1 MIKSIMTLG
10 CVAALTHSAPA
21 LATTFSDQVF
31 APGSYALNTYAMPG
45 VVTTLGQS
53 RLGNPGFGLRGTYAA
68 PGANPNGELF
78 TAINTSFVYDPSV
91 SGAITTLGASL
102 DRYYDLNILGQPG
115 NVLAY
120 TLRLLAVQDG
130 KTYQAIFS
138 TPSSGP
144 GGYWLNLARSG
155 ILASDFRLFDPADY
169 GGSGGATGLDFAGG
183 AITFGFA
190 MRATGLS
197 DGNGD
202 PINDASTGDLRADNF
217 VLRINDVAAVPE
229 PATWG
234 MMVLG
239 FGAVGGGMR
248 RWRARRSVAPAG
260 GRHQVAV

>member
-1 MIKSIMTLG
+1 MIKSVVTIGGL
-10 CVAALTHSAPA
+10 AALALSPPA
-21 LATTFSDQVF
+21 SATTFSDQVF
-31 APGSYALNTYAMPG
+31 APAFYTLNTYAMPG

-53 RLGNPGFGLRGTYAA
+53 AFGNPGSALRGTFAA

-78 TAINTSFVYDPSV
+78 TAINTGFIYDPGV
-91 SGAITTLGASL
+91 SGAITTLSASL

-144 GGYWLNLARSG
+144 GGYWLNLSRSG

-169 GGSGGATGLDFAGG
+169 GGSGGTTGLDFAGG

-197 DGNGD
+197 DRNGD

-239 FGAVGGGMR
+239 FGVVGGGMR
-248 RWRARRSVAPAG
+248 RWRTRRSVALAG
-260 GRHQVAV
+260 DHHQVAV